1 MFGLVLDVLHITK
14 ELTMKNLTSFIVM
27 LLCITSI
34 FGQSKSPAVLLISSN
49 STPEYISE
57 MKESLHNHGLILNV
71 EKEIWKDRETLQE
84 FAFTLVNTANKTPKS
99 FSFKYNEINQ
109 HQILLVYPTRDND
122 YNELMTDVS
131 YLRSEIL
138 SLVVSNEIKR
148 MKPILHRSYGKSGG
162 PYRQSIVLTDLKRL
176 ESKMT
181 ETIAMYNAIKAD
193 QAIGQSVSGLTYTYN
208 GEYLEDPSA
217 LNLKNMSADVLIET
231 LEDKSKIINIW
242 SEEPLN
248 QLITGT
254 PLAGQR

>member
-1 MFGLVLDVLHITK
+1 MVLDVVLVTK
-14 ELTMKNLTSFIVM
+14 ELTMKNLTSLIVM
-27 LLCITSI
+27 LLCINSI
-34 FGQSKSPAVLLISSN
+34 YGQAKKPAVLLISSS
-49 STPEYISE
+49 STPEYIGE
-57 MKESLHNHGLILNV
+57 MKESLYDHGLILNV

-84 FAFTLVNTANKTPKS
+84 FAFTLVNTANKTPKH
-99 FSFKYNEINQ
+99 FSFKYNQLNQ

-122 YNELMTDVS
+122 YKELLTDIT

-148 MKPILHRSYGKSGG
+148 MKPILHRSYGKSGA

-181 ETIAMYNAIKAD
+181 QTIALFKAIKAD

-208 GEYLEDPSA
+208 GEFIEDPSA
-217 LNLKNMSADVLIET
+217 LNINSMTADVLIET